1 MRFGVVISLL
11 LISGIGIC
19 QEPLLVQRTYYQM
32 DENTGKEI
40 PSSQTFFQYDN
51 KGRER
56 VNSYSTWIDKEQR
69 WGIRNKYEREYNAQG
84 QEIWQLQ
91 TNFRNGGDTIEGT
104 FLRTYAYNSANQL
117 AETVWTESYY
127 NNSTTWQTIIR
138 YGYSTNGCLASLTLQ
153 TLLNGVAGVETRVE
167 YTTDEHCHNVLVR
180 TSYSDTGY
188 SPEFDTYEYENN
200 NLVAQRKYS
209 VIANDTLLTYEY
221 ICSYNTANQRV
232 TEVWG
237 SSAKNEYE
245 YDAQGNNTVIR
256 SYQWDATAQTW
267 AAGGETNLTYNSS
280 GQILVNDYQSLGF
293 SMRTE
298 YEYNELG
305 KATRILFRF
314 AYEFS
319 GIQEFI
325 TESLIS
331 YRCDGEESE
340 TISKSMEGGVLKI
353 RARSESDYLL
363 PAACEPLVPQVIEV
377 YPNPTTSTVRIL
389 FIEPLNAYQ
398 IRVFNS
404 VGQLIKSY
412 SSEQGLLP
420 PELDF
425 TSLPSGLYTL
435 QVTGESFNASSK
447 LLKQ

>member
-1 MRFGVVISLL
+1 MRFGIVISLL

-19 QEPLLVQRTYYQM
+19 QEPLLVQRTYYQI

-84 QEIWQLQ
+84 LEIWQRQ

-153 TLLNGVAGVETRVE
+153 TLLNDVAGVETRVE

-221 ICSYNTANQRV
+221 ICSYNAANQRV

-280 GQILVNDYQSLGF
+280 GQILVNDYQSIGF

-319 GIQEFI
+319 GIQEFV
-325 TESLIS
+325 TESLIT

-340 TISKSMEGGVLKI
+340 TISKSVENGVSKI

-363 PAACEPLVPQVIEV
+363 PAACEPLVQQVIEV

-404 VGQLIKSY
+404 AGQLIKSY